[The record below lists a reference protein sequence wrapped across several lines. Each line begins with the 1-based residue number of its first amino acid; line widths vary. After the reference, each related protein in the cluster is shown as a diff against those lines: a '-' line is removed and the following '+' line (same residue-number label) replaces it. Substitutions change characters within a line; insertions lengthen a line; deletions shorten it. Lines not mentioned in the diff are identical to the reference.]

1 MVTIAVQLLFHGQT
15 ITGFQCQ
22 GAAGFGSSGSR
33 STYYVAASV
42 DIEAAVV
49 DGIGNVARC
58 SQFVSI
64 STGWRNYL
72 ASGIAAST
80 IAYVQRSGISCY
92 GVSRAAGSCIHV
104 RGNANTVAGGYLAGS
119 GSLRCFQLVLSRTA
133 SAGDVVR
140 IPRFVGQSGYSTR
153 IAVDLN
159 RVATGGRAYGDAVG
173 QFEAYLVV
181 GYGGDD
187 VAVTFV
193 GNGLSQLNS
202 IGSRAVTDLE
212 AVFFQVVQLTAVDG
226 FFAACSNVAVR
237 YVTQSHRAACSTAYQ
252 VHFVARCVGR
262 IARSIGIGHRGI
274 ELHGG
279 HSACG
284 ADIGYGALAVGEVDG
299 IAVGHEVFVCAVTL
313 YGKACVQYVVNSRSV
328 VAFVTGCQSS
338 TIVTAR
344 ITGGIARV
352 GQVALH
358 VGQCGR
364 CSGIAGCILHAGNHI
379 AGSHLGTAA
388 VRLGVEVAVGVFVH
402 FVAVGVGVYHRGLG
416 VLHDGLGIQ
425 CVGVGLVTV
434 GSVHFLFHG
443 QTVTCS
449 KGYFLAWFNGS
460 GGGSS
465 AAGQSTTGSS
475 LEAAV
480 VDGIG
485 NVARCGQF
493 TLISCGWRSYFA
505 IGYSQWSSSYGLRS
519 NLTRHSFQL
528 SNVYYISIFLT
539 CSYPR
544 NLASNIICNIAYRY
558 CCFSRS
564 PSSVIFSCNC
574 IQWISSYHTSSGRS
588 NRFTT

>member
-1 MVTIAVQLLFHGQT
+1 M
-15 ITGFQCQ
+15 
-22 GAAGFGSSGSR
+22 
-33 STYYVAASV
+33 
-42 DIEAAVV
+42 
-49 DGIGNVARC
+49 
-58 SQFVSI
+58 
-64 STGWRNYL
+64 
-72 ASGIAAST
+72 
-80 IAYVQRSGISCY
+80 
-92 GVSRAAGSCIHV
+92 
-104 RGNANTVAGGYLAGS
+104 
-119 GSLRCFQLVLSRTA
+119 
-133 SAGDVVR
+133 
-140 IPRFVGQSGYSTR
+140 
-153 IAVDLN
+153 
-159 RVATGGRAYGDAVG
+159 
-173 QFEAYLVV
+173 VV

-364 CSGIAGCILHAGNHI
+364 CSGIAGCILHAGNHVASGYLVATCWCI
-379 AGSHLGTAA
+379 I
-388 VRLGVEVAVGVFVH
+388 EFAVGVFVY
-402 FVAVGVGVYHRGLG
+402 FCAIGFGVHHRGLG
-416 VLHDGLGIQ
+416 VLYHRLRIQ
-425 CVGVGLVTV
+425 CVGVALVTIAV
-434 GSVHFLFHG
+434 QLLFHG
-443 QTVTCS
+443 QTITGFQCQ
-449 KGYFLAWFNGS
+449 GAAGF
-460 GGGSS
+460 GSS
-465 AAGQSTTGSS
+465 GSRSTYYVAASVDI
-475 LEAAV
+475 EAAV